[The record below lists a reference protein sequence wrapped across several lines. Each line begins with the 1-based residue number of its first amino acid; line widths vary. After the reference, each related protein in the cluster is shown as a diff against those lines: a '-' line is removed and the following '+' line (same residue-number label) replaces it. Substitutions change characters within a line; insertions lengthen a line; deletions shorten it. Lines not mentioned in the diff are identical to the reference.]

1 MVQSW
6 WYIHWTIMV
15 QVWENVL
22 GVNIT
27 DAANLEA
34 YKPEELA
41 KQITAKSNSVTRV
54 GFIGL
59 GAMGFGMATHL
70 LRSNFTVVGYDVIAH
85 FVFINT
91 ANSLRC
97 FI

>member
-1 MVQSW
+1 
-6 WYIHWTIMV
+6 MV

-27 DAANLEA
+27 DAASLEA

-85 FVFINT
+85 FF
-91 ANSLRC
+91 LY
-97 FI
+97 